1 MYGRNYLEEAFACAI
16 LAEDSTTTQ
25 ILLPLLHAKHAGAS
39 LTRRDKNNES
49 LLTKAFAHGKE
60 DIATELLLLL
70 KNEHELIFDID
81 DKQRTLLWHAA
92 NRGFYK
98 LIPLL
103 LELAD
108 KQPPGSPQERFWQR
122 ADHRGDTPWHC
133 AAKTAHG
140 YHALG
145 LLIQRISREANA
157 IELINRPNREG
168 KTALHYAFDIG
179 CFPSMSI
186 LVNAGADIFAKD
198 NQGIA
203 PFAYTER
210 FTETEQ
216 LDMCTWIADKVQ
228 NIADESQGKKLYHY
242 QLIENDRATLA
253 KVLDA
258 IYIELNK
265 VMHMKKIPDENKKM
279 AVALPALILL
289 AFVASCYWMLT
300 QTDTNLA
307 LLAMTLFCKY
317 IIAIMAAIGSSRY
330 FWNKEVNISGSELR
344 GLQNMIQ
351 ANVIDRLQLLP
362 VNDKSPPIGRF

>member
-1 MYGRNYLEEAFACAI
+1 MYGRNYLEEAFASAI
-16 LAEDSTTTQ
+16 LAGDSTTTQ
-25 ILLPLLHAKHAGAS
+25 ILLPLLHAKHVDAS
-39 LTRRDKNNES
+39 LTHRDKNNES
-49 LLTKAFAHGKE
+49 FLTKAFAYGKE

-92 NRGFYK
+92 NRGFDK
-98 LIPLL
+98 LIPIL

-133 AAKTAHG
+133 AAKTAQG
-140 YHALG
+140 YNALEF
-145 LLIQRISREANA
+145 LVKRMSREANA
-157 IELINRPNREG
+157 VELINQPNREG

-179 CFPSMSI
+179 YFPSMSL

-198 NQGIA
+198 NQGIT
-203 PFAYTER
+203 PFAHTER
-210 FTETEQ
+210 FSEAEQ
-216 LDMCTWIADKVQ
+216 LDMCAWLADKVQ
-228 NIADESQGKKLYHY
+228 TIANESQGKKLYHY
-242 QLIENDRATLA
+242 QLIENDRAILA

-258 IYIELNK
+258 INIELHK

-300 QTDTNLA
+300 QTNTNLA
-307 LLAMTLFCKY
+307 LLASASIL
-317 IIAIMAAIGSSRY
+317 SLSWQLLVQR
-330 FWNKEVNISGSELR
+330 VISG
-344 GLQNMIQ
+344 I
-351 ANVIDRLQLLP
+351 
-362 VNDKSPPIGRF
+362 KK